1 MAYLEQYLIGLGCQH
16 PRNNFSGNFG
26 YLKNSR
32 YSILENS
39 TAKDFRMETAIVL
52 LKWLVMPASRNG
64 KRLPGKHK
72 R

>member
-1 MAYLEQYLIGLGCQH
+1 MASLEQYLIGLGCQH
-16 PRNNFSGNFG
+16 SGNFG

-32 YSILENS
+32 YSFLENS